1 MLRVERNFSKN
12 TINAY
17 KRDLEQYFKYLYM
30 EQELKSPS
38 DISLKHIQGYIR
50 KLSNK
55 GLSPKSIARIM
66 SSIRSYHNYLSYEEI
81 IKENPTL
88 LVDTPKIAK
97 KLPEI
102 LTVET
107 ISHIVE
113 SINELSIFS
122 KRDKAIIEMLYSCG
136 LRVTELCDLDI
147 SNIDLDGE
155 IIVVMGK
162 GSKERLL
169 PLMGNLKIYLKDYL
183 YNSRPLFRKKTNS
196 SSVFLSKNG
205 EKLTRMMVF
214 NILDT
219 HFVESHLKIKKNL
232 SSLKQ
237 SINKNSTQGLRDLGI
252 IELIEKYQ
260 FDLYDLFNIKI
271 INLPKDWT
279 TLECLNKY
287 FYNARPRLI
296 RKNDSGR
303 IFLNT
308 TLKGLGKPL
317 SYLQLIKIFKNHI
330 GLKISPHMLR
340 HSFATTLLKND
351 ADLRFVQ
358 SLLGHSDISSTQI
371 YTHLDKTHIQKIYN
385 KHHPRS

>member
-232 SSLKQ
+232 SSLV
-237 SINKNSTQGLRDLGI
+237 SISKYKSKPKFEILKNRKKTI
-252 IELIEKYQ
+252 TN
-260 FDLYDLFNIKI
+260 FNPVK
-271 INLPKDWT
+271 K
-279 TLECLNKY
+279 NKY
-287 FYNARPRLI
+287 FYGLNG
-296 RKNDSGR
+296 S
-303 IFLNT
+303 IFLS
-308 TLKGLGKPL
+308 TLYFINKYNRLYRKG
-317 SYLQLIKIFKNHI
+317 SYCYETKYKSSIDIDTIDDIKLIKKYI
-330 GLKISPHMLR
+330 
-340 HSFATTLLKND
+340 
-351 ADLRFVQ
+351 
-358 SLLGHSDISSTQI
+358 
-371 YTHLDKTHIQKIYN
+371 
-385 KHHPRS
+385 